1 MIFLI
6 SAGFAAVLF
15 SMGSYIS
22 GTAFAGLAVWL
33 LFVEI
38 LEEY

>member
-15 SMGSYIS
+15 SLGSYFL
-22 GTAFAGLAVWL
+22 GTAFAGLAVWV

-38 LEEY
+38 LERY

>member
-15 SMGSYIS
+15 SMGSYIL
-22 GTAFAGLAVWL
+22 GTAFTGLAVWV